1 MHAYRNQQALRRS
14 RPQPALRLPAATR
27 PWCPERSWR
36 GREDRP
42 HPQTGRG
49 HAIHLLW
56 RRRAKGWGRHHCPSP
71 MAAARIGARET
82 RVEGCGDVMRTN
94 GLQTASRIS
103 WVGGLSVRSGDS
115 KPDQWGG
122 WSFGGMAYGD
132 GEPGARR
139 GAVRGGGGAG
149 TGVRGCL
156 SGNRSGEAAQGGD
169 AMRGAREWAVRPR
182 DWVQLVLSTW
192 LST

>member
-122 WSFGGMAYGD
+122 WSFGGIWGQQAGSVGWVVFRWD
-132 GEPGARR
+132 LGTASRISW
-139 GAVRGGGGAG
+139 VGG
-149 TGVRGCL
+149 L
-156 SGNRSGEAAQGGD
+156 SVRSGDSKPDQWGGWSFGGIWGQQ
-169 AMRGAREWAVRPR
+169 AGSVG
-182 DWVQLVLSTW
+182 WVVFR
-192 LST
+192 